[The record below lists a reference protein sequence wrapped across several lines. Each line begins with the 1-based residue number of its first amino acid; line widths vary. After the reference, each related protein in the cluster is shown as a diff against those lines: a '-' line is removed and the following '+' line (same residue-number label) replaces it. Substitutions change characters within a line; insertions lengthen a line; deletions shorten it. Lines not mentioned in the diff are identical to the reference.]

1 MGLDVYKMRIVEE
14 SENGEYTDV
23 NNIILANVDSS
34 LIKTIQQEFYN
45 LEQTLLDVFGLKFD
59 DLKNLQWCASSYDK
73 SIYTHEVNGKEV
85 ELVVYDKDL
94 VKFVDDIKVVLC
106 EEIAYQRKQA
116 HSSYYNNP

>member
-1 MGLDVYKMRIVEE
+1 MCLDVYKMRIVEE

-45 LEQTLLDVFGLKFD
+45 LEQTLLDVFGLKWD
-59 DLKNLQWCASSYDK
+59 DLKNFQWCKSSYDK

-85 ELVVYDKDL
+85 EK
-94 VKFVDDIKVVLC
+94 
-106 EEIAYQRKQA
+106 
-116 HSSYYNNP
+116 H